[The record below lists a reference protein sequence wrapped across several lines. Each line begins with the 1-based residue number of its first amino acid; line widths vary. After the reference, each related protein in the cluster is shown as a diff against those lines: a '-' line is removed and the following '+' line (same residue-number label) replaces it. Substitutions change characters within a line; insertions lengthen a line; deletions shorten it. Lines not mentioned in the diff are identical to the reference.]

1 MEVIGKRTLH
11 ISRTVCHMDE
21 FENHYEQIPEDDL
34 SLWQKLR
41 RKCVCSCKC
50 VGLALLGMLPFLN
63 VLRHYSWKR
72 AFLGDVVSGL
82 CLSVMHIP
90 QSLGLATIC
99 GMPPVYGLYATFW
112 PLAVYSFLGTSR
124 HISVG
129 TQAVVAVMVSQTV
142 ARKSREWTFP
152 VNATEQEV
160 ADVSSE
166 KSIESAMAITV
177 AVGILQVAM
186 FLLHLGQLVT
196 FMSIPFISGFLTGAA
211 LHIITS
217 QLPFIFGVS
226 IPLQL
231 GLTRMPRSW
240 YHVAKAS
247 PRASVP
253 DLVTSFL
260 CSIVLFYLKHC
271 NDKYR
276 HRMRVPMP
284 AELIVVVVVTTASYL
299 GDFVNRFDMRVVA
312 GIAQGFPDPRA
323 PTLRDFVTDIPDAV
337 AIAVVSFT
345 ISMSQAKAMSHKHHY
360 PIDYN
365 QDMLAHGLMNCV
377 GSFFG
382 SFAGASAPARTL
394 VHDTTGGS
402 SQMAGVVCATVV
414 LLVILWLGPLFQAL
428 PFSVLGTVVAVAVA
442 PLLCQVRELPR
453 YWRLNKY
460 DFFVWVVT
468 FLSVVVLDV
477 GVGLF
482 IGIVLGVLTVVLE
495 THTAKG
501 FRLVQAENTGIFVPL
516 KFYNLQCRD
525 EESVRVFKFMSLLF
539 FANVDSFKEQLY
551 AQTFDP
557 SDELATDRH
566 RRRQH
571 ARNTTI
577 ATTRVG
583 ADDVTEVV
591 HRRHCMRFIVLD
603 CSAMVYVDC
612 MGLEALNKIYNEL
625 KVAHIQLLF
634 ARCSHEL
641 MRKLECVC
649 PDSRSRFFPTT
660 LDAIIL
666 IREHDYGGDDDVI
679 DRKALREVVLG

>member
-1 MEVIGKRTLH
+1 MEHRTIH
-11 ISRTVCHMDE
+11 ISRPVCHMDE
-21 FENHYEQIPEDDL
+21 FERKYEQIPEDDS
-34 SLWQKLR
+34 SLWQKLCR
-41 RKCVCSCKC
+41 NCECSCKC
-50 VGLALLGMLPFLN
+50 IGRALIGLLPILE
-63 VLRHYSWKR
+63 VLRHYKWR
-72 AFLGDVVSGL
+72 TAFLGDVVSGL

-99 GMPPVYGLYATFW
+99 GMPPVFGLYATFW

-129 TQAVVAVMVSQTV
+129 TQAVVAVMVSQAV
-142 ARKSREWTFP
+142 ARKSSDWKFP
-152 VNATEQEV
+152 ANVTEEEE
-160 ADVSSE
+160 SMLRSE
-166 KSIESAMAITV
+166 LSIESAMSITIACGV
-177 AVGILQVAM
+177 LQVAM

-196 FMSIPFISGFLTGAA
+196 FMSIPFISGFLAGAA

-217 QLPFIFGVS
+217 QLPFIFGVE

-231 GLTRMPRSW
+231 GLTRLPRTW
-240 YHVAKAS
+240 YQIAKVT

-253 DLVTSFL
+253 DLVTSLL
-260 CSIVLFYLKHC
+260 CTIVLVFLKYC
-271 NDKYR
+271 NEKYKK
-276 HRMRVPMP
+276 RMRVPMP
-284 AELIVVVVVTTASYL
+284 AELIVVVIVTTASYF
-299 GDFVNRFDMRVVA
+299 GDFHNRFRMRIVS
-312 GIAQGFPDPRA
+312 GISQGFPDPQI
-323 PTLRDFVTDIPDAV
+323 PVLPDFAADMPDV
-337 AIAVVSFT
+337 IAIAVVSFT

-360 PIDYN
+360 PINYN
-365 QDMLAHGLMNCV
+365 QDLFAHGAMNCV

-394 VHDTTGGS
+394 VHDATGGS
-402 SQMAGVVCATVV
+402 SQLANIVCATVV
-414 LLVILWLGPLFQAL
+414 LLVILWLGSLFEAL

-442 PLLCQVRELPR
+442 PLLCQVRDLPR

-468 FLSVVVLDV
+468 FLSVVILDV
-477 GVGLF
+477 GIGLF
-482 IGIVLGVLTVVLE
+482 IGMVLGVLTVVLE

-501 FRLVQAENTGIFVPL
+501 WRLVQAESTGIFVPL
-516 KFYNLQCRD
+516 KYYNLQCRD
-525 EESVRVFKFMSLLF
+525 DESIRVFKFMSMLF
-539 FANVDSFKEQLY
+539 FANVDTFKEQLY

-557 SDELATDRH
+557 SDELAYNLH
-566 RRRQH
+566 RRKQRE
-571 ARNTTI
+571 RNTRI

-591 HRRHCMRFIVLD
+591 HRHHCMRFIVLD
-603 CSAMVYVDC
+603 CSAIVYADC

-625 KVAHIQLLF
+625 KVAHIQLVF
-634 ARCSHEL
+634 ARCSHDL
-641 MRKLECVC
+641 MRRLAIVC

-679 DRKALREVVLG
+679 DRKALKEVVLG